1 MIKVNN
7 RNRYV
12 FIFALLSA
20 ALVLYVYNRTDET
33 KPSWLA
39 LVTAKTARVQGNTI
53 CLQHVNTIAFTD
65 RPYRKIRR
73 MKDGALQRNF
83 STWFASSLPNAT
95 VVTAAGD
102 SIVTLGVP
110 TMKNGWTCF
119 PITKVLQGKL
129 HAGSHTNVS
138 LTIDGFAKSERKG
151 RKGWKGTRNG
161 WTYAEWK
168 RWRKFLKN
176 SHGRA

>member
-1 MIKVNN
+1 MFFPKFY
-7 RNRYV
+7 RYV

-83 STWFASSLPNAT
+83 STRFASSLPNAT

-168 RWRKFLKN
+168 RWRKILKN
-176 SHGRA
+176 SHGRF